1 MLGVRSILVHQ
12 SYDWRPI
19 FTLPFSMSFQVIAK
33 ETLSSEKYSSNVTVV
48 VNLKDRNDNSPLF
61 VKPFY
66 NVTLKEELPPGT
78 PVVQV

>member
-1 MLGVRSILVHQ
+1 MTADRFLLCHFQ
-12 SYDWRPI
+12 Y
-19 FTLPFSMSFQVIAK
+19 LQVIAK

-48 VNLKDRNDNSPLF
+48 VNVKDRNDNSPLF

>member
-1 MLGVRSILVHQ
+1 
-12 SYDWRPI
+12 
-19 FTLPFSMSFQVIAK
+19 MSFQVIAE

-48 VNLKDRNDNSPLF
+48 VNVKDRNDNSPLF